1 MIRWFLLVVRVFKD
15 EDDEDDDDD
24 EELESTG

>member
-1 MIRWFLLVVRVFKD
+1 MIRWFFLVVRVFKD
-15 EDDEDDDDD
+15 EDDEDDDND

>member
-1 MIRWFLLVVRVFKD
+1 MIRWFFLVVRVFKD
-15 EDDEDDDDD
+15 EDDEDEDTD